1 MVEYLAG
8 NRVRGTNAERL
19 GAGFSTTYVSSTV
32 TNTGSYSGAWG
43 GNMSPVP
50 NLTSAVDGD
59 DSTFTIGGVHGGG
72 SNSWIGQQNYDL
84 SSSASR
90 TVKFKVGA
98 YNNTS
103 NYTGN
108 ALQNIILTFSTSP
121 DNSTWTNHNQVTH
134 NSTTETVYTYEGTH
148 TFRYIKVEINQ
159 TCSPYNGSH
168 CELSSYIKLYTVGA
182 IDSSI
187 TAVDG
192 SIFYETDN
200 NKSYVLY
207 NNTWSE
213 L

>member
-8 NRVRGTNAERL
+8 NRIRGTSTERS
-19 GAGFSTTYVSSTV
+19 GAGFVTTYVSSTV
-32 TNTGSYSGAWG
+32 SNAGVYNGTWG
-43 GNMSPVP
+43 GNMSPP

-59 DSTFTIGGVHGGG
+59 DSTFTTGSVHGGG
-72 SNSWIGQQNYDL
+72 SNSWRGWQNYDL
-84 SSSASR
+84 SSDASR
-90 TVKFKVGA
+90 TVKFKVGV

-108 ALQNIILTFSTSP
+108 ALQNIILTCSTST
-121 DNSTWTNHNQVTH
+121 DNSNWTHHIQETH
-134 NSTTETVYTYEGTH
+134 NSTTETVYTFEGTT

-159 TCSPYNGSH
+159 TCSPYNGAH
-168 CELSSYIKLYTVGA
+168 CEHTSYIKLYTVGA
-182 IDSSI
+182 IDSNP
-187 TAVDG
+187 TLVDG